1 MSDKITNYTMKYIL
15 IFTLMIMGK
24 IYPTNKE
31 KIDVD
36 ITMGKYGSI
45 SQNSVGKL
53 EIFLY
58 VKNLNS
64 KTIKYMT
71 TEILAQNNVGDIIYP
86 NIGDNNCK
94 ITGPINQ
101 GQEFPTKGCT
111 SYYDSE
117 ISKVM
122 VRITKVEYMDGTKNN
137 VPSDYFIFD
146 KEELSKERESF
157 YKKEQD
163 EYVKGMIY
171 SVIIGVLLSMFV
183 L

>member
-71 TEILAQNNVGDIIYP
+71 TEILAQNNVLQ
-86 NIGDNNCK
+86 
-94 ITGPINQ
+94 TV
-101 GQEFPTKGCT
+101 FH
-111 SYYDSE
+111 
-117 ISKVM
+117 
-122 VRITKVEYMDGTKNN
+122 
-137 VPSDYFIFD
+137 
-146 KEELSKERESF
+146 
-157 YKKEQD
+157 
-163 EYVKGMIY
+163 VK
-171 SVIIGVLLSMFV
+171 
-183 L
+183 